1 MFLNAINGI
10 SQFTERLIAS
20 RIKCSFFFFNFLAK
34 AWYSVNLKR
43 ISPYALLITA
53 ATNYRNIDTIMKLL
67 L

>member
-1 MFLNAINGI
+1 MFLNALNGI

-20 RIKCSFFFFNFLAK
+20 RVVFFFFFNFLAK

-43 ISPYALLITA
+43 ISPCALLIT
-53 ATNYRNIDTIMKLL
+53 ATNYRNIETIVILL